1 MNKRLTFN
9 KITRWIIF
17 LIALLPIVSIFVVFS
32 KLQFTADGSNSSGAL
47 IYGNPLSNFYMA
59 ISGVYNYLLHSV
71 SNLPWYSSLMHI
83 LREAGFMGG
92 NSDTMLINFA
102 YAYFNYLFELMFL
115 DLVFQCFTFFISLIR
130 HAVEK
135 LGGDF

>member
-1 MNKRLTFN
+1 MTKRLTFN
-9 KITRWIIF
+9 KITRWVIF
-17 LIALLPIVSIFVVFS
+17 LIALLPIVSIFCIFF
-32 KLQFTADGSNSSGAL
+32 KLQFTADGSNSTGAL
-47 IYGNPLSNFYMA
+47 IYGAPMQNFYMSVA
-59 ISGVYNYLLHSV
+59 GVYNYLLRSV
-71 SNLPWYSSLMHI
+71 TNLPWYHTLRGI

-92 NSDTMLINFA
+92 SADTMLINFA

-130 HAVEK
+130 NAVEK

>member
-1 MNKRLTFN
+1 M
-9 KITRWIIF
+9 
-17 LIALLPIVSIFVVFS
+17 SI
-32 KLQFTADGSNSSGAL
+32 G
-47 IYGNPLSNFYMA
+47 
-59 ISGVYNYLLHSV
+59 GVYNYLLHSV
-71 SNLPWYSSLMHI
+71 TSLPWYHSLMQI
-83 LREAGFMGG
+83 LRDAGFMGG
-92 NSDTMLINFA
+92 STDTMLINFA